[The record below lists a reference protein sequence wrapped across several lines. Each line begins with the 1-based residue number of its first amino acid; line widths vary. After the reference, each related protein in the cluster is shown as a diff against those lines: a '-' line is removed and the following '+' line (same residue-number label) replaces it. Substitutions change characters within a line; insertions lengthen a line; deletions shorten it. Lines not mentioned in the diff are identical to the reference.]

1 MFYEKRYVIIKSK
14 KGEEMKILVASGN
27 EGKIKEIKEIL
38 QKAEIVTIDEIK
50 NKIKVIEDGQ
60 TFEEN
65 AKKKAKQLYEYT
77 KIPCIADD
85 SGICIKEYG
94 NWPGVRTARF
104 LGEEKAGNE
113 YARQR
118 NEFILHKMQ
127 GLERKRRRVE
137 NITVIAYYDGKSFQ
151 IGKGILSGYIATSCK
166 GENGFG
172 FDEIFELEDKRTL
185 AELRPEEKNVISSRK
200 KALEEIKQKIIK

>member
-1 MFYEKRYVIIKSK
+1 
-14 KGEEMKILVASGN
+14 MKILVASGN

-38 QKAEIVTIDEIK
+38 KKADIVTINDIK
-50 NKIKVIEDGQ
+50 NAVTVIEDGQ

-65 AKKKAKQLYEYT
+65 AKKKAKELYLVSN
-77 KIPCIADD
+77 IPCIADD
-85 SGICIKEYG
+85 SGICIKEYD
-94 NWPGVRTARF
+94 NWPGVKTARF

-118 NEFILHKMQ
+118 NEFILYKMQ
-127 GLERKRRRVE
+127 GLEKAKRKAE
-137 NITVIAYYDGKSFQ
+137 NITVIAYYDGNQFQ
-151 IGKGILSGYIATSCK
+151 IGKGILSGYIATSCR

-172 FDEIFELEDKRTL
+172 FDEIFELEDGRTL
-185 AELRPEEKNVISSRK
+185 AELKAGEKNNISSRK